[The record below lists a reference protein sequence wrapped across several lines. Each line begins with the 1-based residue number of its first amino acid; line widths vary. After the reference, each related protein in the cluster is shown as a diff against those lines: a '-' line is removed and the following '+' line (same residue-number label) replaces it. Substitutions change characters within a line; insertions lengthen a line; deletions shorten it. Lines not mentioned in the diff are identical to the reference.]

1 MEANNIKK
9 ISIFIVLSLYFLP
22 VFFLTDGYRDDFSR
36 NINGD
41 YVWDTEGRPVAY
53 MIIKIINLFGDLT
66 NPSPLSQMLSIII
79 SYFACVIIMKRFF
92 YQGGVVSAITPSLI
106 FLTPFFIQN
115 ISYQYDILP
124 MVFSIFFLIL
134 SIETRKNIY
143 SIILISLS
151 LSTYQPA
158 ISIYPFILLINYFEN
173 KDKNEIKNRI
183 FSLIVSMLIY
193 RIIILNIFM
202 SADYGKS
209 ASNMLVP
216 NSIVNIIHI
225 KDNLFDYFSYYISH
239 YVDFGLYIIS
249 FLSLTLL
256 FLLFKSRNKTRNVIL
271 FLFSFS
277 FVFLFCLFDKVILQ
291 PRVFIWSG
299 GAVVT
304 SIYLINKN
312 NSLRLI
318 SKSITICFCLYS
330 IVISSFYSLASY
342 NINKIEESI
351 LATSNI
357 KYENLNRIYVF
368 GYPDRGYIANKII
381 RKYKFLDA
389 MLTPNLYSWQATFY
403 AKSKGY
409 DIYIGKYNGDEIS
422 CVNKIYSNNKYSMHD
437 IGGNLILNFKNI
449 NCR

>member
-158 ISIYPFILLINYFEN
+158 ISIYPF
-173 KDKNEIKNRI
+173 
-183 FSLIVSMLIY
+183 
-193 RIIILNIFM
+193 
-202 SADYGKS
+202 
-209 ASNMLVP
+209 
-216 NSIVNIIHI
+216 
-225 KDNLFDYFSYYISH
+225 
-239 YVDFGLYIIS
+239 
-249 FLSLTLL
+249 
-256 FLLFKSRNKTRNVIL
+256 
-271 FLFSFS
+271 
-277 FVFLFCLFDKVILQ
+277 
-291 PRVFIWSG
+291 
-299 GAVVT
+299 
-304 SIYLINKN
+304 
-312 NSLRLI
+312 
-318 SKSITICFCLYS
+318 
-330 IVISSFYSLASY
+330 
-342 NINKIEESI
+342 
-351 LATSNI
+351 
-357 KYENLNRIYVF
+357 
-368 GYPDRGYIANKII
+368 
-381 RKYKFLDA
+381 
-389 MLTPNLYSWQATFY
+389 
-403 AKSKGY
+403 
-409 DIYIGKYNGDEIS
+409 
-422 CVNKIYSNNKYSMHD
+422 
-437 IGGNLILNFKNI
+437 
-449 NCR
+449 